1 MNAVKKAPWF
11 AYFPDDYR
19 WSAAV
24 SITYSC
30 SYWGAS
36 TMGEIHS
43 ACKICITN
51 SETTMPGFVNG

>member
-11 AYFPDDYR
+11 AYFPKDYR

-43 ACKICITN
+43 ACKNLHNKLGDDLSLIHI
-51 SETTMPGFVNG
+51 